1 MAAGRP
7 TRDAPAGQRDLQ
19 RQDLAADA
27 PEGETAGAPP
37 HGPGGTNTIR
47 DEHPSHRLPHERDES
62 TTTQQ
67 GGPSDIGRRAHDDA
81 QAGIADTSR
90 GETTD
95 DTYAREFRSDPAET
109 PPERRAPPGKR
120 H

>member
-1 MAAGRP
+1 EARRPRAAQG
-7 TRDAPAGQRDLQ
+7 
-19 RQDLAADA
+19 AARCTARRARAAAA

-47 DEHPSHRLPHERDES
+47 DEHPSHPLPHERDEA

-67 GGPSDIGRRAHDDA
+67 GGTSDIGRRAHDDA
-81 QAGIADTSR
+81 KAGIADTSR

-95 DTYAREFRSDPAET
+95 DTYAREFR
-109 PPERRAPPGKR
+109 
-120 H
+120 